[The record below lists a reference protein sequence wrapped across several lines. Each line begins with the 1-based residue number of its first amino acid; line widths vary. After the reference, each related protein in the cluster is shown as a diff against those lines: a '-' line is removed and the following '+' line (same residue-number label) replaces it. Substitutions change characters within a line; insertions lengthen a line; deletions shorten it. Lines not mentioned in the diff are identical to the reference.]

1 MRTMCAGGDPF
12 AQTTTSLCPLAMT
25 ALSRRLHLGAFDQ
38 VQAGWV
44 NTDITPHLFVA
55 RVPGLPRL
63 LHRLGLIAP
72 ERYAA
77 YRTGQFRALRYLDVT
92 RRFRFPD
99 SCFEAVYASHL
110 LEHLDADVA
119 EQMLREVHRVLRRG
133 GIVRLAVPDLDAV
146 VAHYDPADPESF
158 LSGIYEAH
166 SARRSGSSRHRWQ
179 YNARSLEALLRRVG
193 FDQIERREYRQGRCP
208 DVEAIE
214 TRRWSLFME
223 GAKE

>member
-1 MRTMCAGGDPF
+1 
-12 AQTTTSLCPLAMT
+12 MT
-25 ALSRRLHLGAFDQ
+25 ALARRLHLGAFDQ

-55 RVPGLPRL
+55 RIPGLPWL
-63 LHRLGLIAP
+63 LHRLGVLGG

-77 YRTGQFRALRYLDVT
+77 YLAGKFRTLRYLDVT

-99 SCFEAVYASHL
+99 STFECAYASHL
-110 LEHLDADVA
+110 LEHLDPDVA
-119 EQMLREVHRVLRRG
+119 EHMLREVHRVLRPG
-133 GIVRLAVPDLDAV
+133 GIVRLAVPDLDQV
-146 VAHYDPADPESF
+146 VAHYDPADPERF

-179 YNARSLEALLRRVG
+179 YNAKSLEALLRRVG
-193 FDQIERREYRQGRCP
+193 FSHVERREFREGRCP
-208 DVEAIE
+208 DVEEIE

-223 GAKE
+223 ATKE

>member
-1 MRTMCAGGDPF
+1 
-12 AQTTTSLCPLAMT
+12 MT
-25 ALSRRLHLGAFDQ
+25 ALPRRLHLGAFDQ

-55 RVPGLPRL
+55 RVPGLPWL
-63 LHRLGLIAP
+63 LRRLGVLGQ

-77 YRTGQFRALRYLDVT
+77 YRAGKYRALRYLDVT

-99 SCFEAVYASHL
+99 SSFECVYASHL
-110 LEHLDADVA
+110 LEHLEPDVA
-119 EQMLREVHRVLRRG
+119 ERMLREVHRVLRPG

-179 YNARSLEALLRRVG
+179 YNAGSLEALLRRVG
-193 FDQIERREYRQGRCP
+193 FGQIERREYREGRCP
-208 DVEAIE
+208 DVETIE

-223 GAKE
+223 AARD